1 MSWVVATAG
10 AALTGLVS
18 GVGWRWWTRHRLE
31 AALMPELERMDEAPL
46 RIPDRSNPRLAELAR
61 ETRSLRLELQ
71 SRQLWLVHGMPLASE
86 TPWARR
92 QRCDD
97 YDTVLCELRRAIWDW
112 LRMFQQLGIEERL
125 VLGEFGVSA
134 VPFRSLLFSCDRTND
149 VWEQL
154 VYMRAP
160 DLDLVWAEIRRTI
173 LELERFEVAL
183 LSGCSLTVYR

>member
-1 MSWVVATAG
+1 MS
-10 AALTGLVS
+10 
-18 GVGWRWWTRHRLE
+18 
-31 AALMPELERMDEAPL
+31 ELERTDEAPL
-46 RIPDRSNPRLAELAR
+46 RIPDRSNPLMAELAC
-61 ETRSLRLELQ
+61 ETRTLRLELE
-71 SRQLWLVHGMPLASE
+71 SRQLWLVHEMPLGSE

-112 LRMFQQLGIEERL
+112 LRMFQQLGTEERL
-125 VLGEFGVSA
+125 LLGEFGVSA
-134 VPFRSLLFSCDRTND
+134 VPFRSLLFGCDRTND

-183 LSGCSLTVYR
+183 LSSCSLAVYR